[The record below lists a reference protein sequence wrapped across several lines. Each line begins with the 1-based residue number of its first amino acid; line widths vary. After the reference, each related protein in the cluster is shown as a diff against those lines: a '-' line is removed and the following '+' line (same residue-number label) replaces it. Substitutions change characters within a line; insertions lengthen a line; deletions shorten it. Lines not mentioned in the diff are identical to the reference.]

1 MPPPDAER
9 PTSPTAPRP
18 GPSRP
23 TRVSP
28 KGQVT
33 VPKPVRDYLG
43 LGAGCDVEFEVARN
57 GDVVLRKRPDS
68 ARPLRGLLAAY
79 APEAA
84 ETDGVRTGVR
94 ERHRAHPTAPPAPPA
109 SGATLAARCR
119 D

>member
-1 MPPPDAER
+1 MPTPDA
-9 PTSPTAPRP
+9 PP
-18 GPSRP
+18 PSRP

-43 LGAGCDVEFEVARN
+43 LDAGSAVEFEVTAS

-79 APEAA
+79 APA
-84 ETDGVRTGVR
+84 EPPSLDDLDRGVAREVGRLDAESRADG
-94 ERHRAHPTAPPAPPA
+94 A
-109 SGATLAARCR
+109 
-119 D
+119 